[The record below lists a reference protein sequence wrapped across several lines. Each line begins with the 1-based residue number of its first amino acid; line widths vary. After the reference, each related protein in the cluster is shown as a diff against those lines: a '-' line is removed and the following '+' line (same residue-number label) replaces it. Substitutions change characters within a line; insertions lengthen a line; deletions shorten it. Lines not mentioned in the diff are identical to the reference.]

1 MRPLLMRKALVP
13 VLSLVLGLLALP
25 GGSAHAGAPGT
36 GSVGAGDVR
45 ATTRAAAELT
55 VHGLDDVRGNLTL
68 PAAGALGTAVTW
80 ASSRPAVIGPA
91 GVVHRPARGKGP
103 ERVRLTATDTRG
115 RAVATRAFTASVREL
130 PRKQPFAAYAMSYFT
145 GEGTADG
152 EQIRMALSRGDDALH
167 WQELNGGQPVL
178 TSELGTGGLRDPFV
192 IRSPE
197 GDRFFQIAT
206 DLRMYGGS
214 GGSWDQVQRTGSR
227 SVMVWESTDLVHW
240 TDQRLVEVAP
250 RTAGNAWAPE
260 AYYDE
265 ELGSYVVFWASKL
278 YAADDP
284 GHTGS
289 TYNKMMYATTRD
301 FRTFSEPAVW
311 HDPGYSV
318 IDSTVIR
325 HDGSYYRFTKDER
338 NPSSDTPCSKF
349 ITVEKSRELTS
360 GAYDFVADCVGKGAV
375 ERGEGPAVFASG
387 TEAKWYLLIDEF
399 GGRGYVPFESTD
411 LDSGRWTMATDYSL
425 PAGARHG
432 TVLPVTRQEYER
444 LLRAHTPMG

>member
-1 MRPLLMRKALVP
+1 MRPHLARRTSVPLLPL
-13 VLSLVLGLLALP
+13 LSLVVGLLALP
-25 GGSAHAGAPGT
+25 GGAALAGTSAK
-36 GSVGAGDVR
+36 DDR
-45 ATTRAAAELT
+45 AATARAAASLT
-55 VHGLDDVRGNLTL
+55 VHGLGDVRGNLTL
-68 PAAGALGTAVTW
+68 PVTGAHGTSVTW
-80 ASSRPAVIGPA
+80 KSRTPRVIDATGI
-91 GVVHRPARGKGP
+91 VHRPEPGAGP
-103 ERVRLTATDTRG
+103 ERVKLTAVVTRG
-115 RAVATRAFTASVREL
+115 TASARRTFTASVPEL
-130 PRKQPFAAYAMSYFT
+130 PRKQAYTGYAMSYFT
-145 GEGTADG
+145 GEDTADG

-167 WQELNGGQPVL
+167 WQELNGGRPVL
-178 TSELGTGGLRDPFV
+178 TSDLGTGGLRDPFI

-197 GDRFFQIAT
+197 GDRFYQIAT
-206 DLRMYGGS
+206 DLRMYGGT

-227 SVMVWESTDLVHW
+227 SVVVWESTDLVNW
-240 TDQRLVEVAP
+240 TDRRLVRVAP
-250 RTAGNAWAPE
+250 DTAGNTWAPE

-265 ELGSYVVFWASKL
+265 ELGSYVVFWASRI

-284 GHTGS
+284 EHTGS

-349 ITVEKSRELTS
+349 ITVEKSQELTS
-360 GAYDFVADCVGKGAV
+360 GAYGFVADCVGRGSV
-375 ERGEGPAVFASG
+375 DRGEGPAVFRSN
-387 TEAKWYLLIDEF
+387 TEEKWYLLIDEF

-411 LDSGRWTMATDYSL
+411 LDSGRWTMSTDHAL

-432 TVLPVTRQEYER
+432 TVLPVTRHEYER
-444 LLRAHTPMG
+444 LLGAFTMG